1 MKIQKFNES
10 YQGDKI
16 INQYN
21 NSIIRKYDTDFEL
34 SKARLEDTKNNILKL
49 LNEYVKMNNFYIVNK
64 YNNWHVS
71 YTVKDFHFDVGSD
84 KRPYFT
90 LSHSKFDS
98 DTIELR
104 YIDIVNLF
112 KFLEDPELYK
122 NQQKF
127 NL

>member
-1 MKIQKFNES
+1 MNIS
-10 YQGDKI
+10 Y
-16 INQYN
+16 
-21 NSIIRKYDTDFEL
+21 F
-34 SKARLEDTKNNILKL
+34 
-49 LNEYVKMNNFYIVNK
+49 VKK
-64 YNNWHVS
+64 YNNWGAS
-71 YTVKDFHFDVGSD
+71 YTVKDFNFDVGSD

-90 LSHSKFDS
+90 LSHSKFDF
-98 DTIELR
+98 DTIELK